1 MDRRLRVAIVD
12 DEELAR
18 ARLRRLLVAHSEVA
32 AVEEFDHGDDL
43 LVRVAAS
50 AFDAVFLDIG
60 MPERD
65 GLEIAAQLPPATRA
79 VFVTAYPEHALRAF
93 DLAAVDYLVKP
104 VLPER
109 LAETLARLGAAPAP
123 AAAVSVFPARIPI
136 SLGRRVELVEAVRI
150 DSVIAQANYI
160 DIRVG
165 ARTFVL
171 RCPLHK
177 FARGLDPALFQRV
190 HRSIVVRLEAVAHIE
205 PLPAGRYRLRLKDG
219 SLLVSGRSYRQQVR
233 RAFGLTA

>member
-1 MDRRLRVAIVD
+1 M
-12 DEELAR
+12 
-18 ARLRRLLVAHSEVA
+18 
-32 AVEEFDHGDDL
+32 
-43 LVRVAAS
+43 
-50 AFDAVFLDIG
+50 FLDIG

-65 GLEIAAQLPPATRA
+65 GLEIAAQPPPATRA
-79 VFVTAYPEHALRAF
+79 VFVTVYPEHALRAF

-171 RCPLHK
+171 RCRCTSSRA
-177 FARGLDPALFQRV
+177 ARPALFQRV
-190 HRSIVVRLEAVAHIE
+190 HRSIVWCAWGRRPHRTAAG
-205 PLPAGRYRLRLKDG
+205 GRYRLRLKDG
-219 SLLVSGRSYRQQVR
+219 SLLVSAAATGNRCVAPS
-233 RAFGLTA
+233 A